1 LDDDEVSGVVEDVND
16 ENEEEEVWSDS
27 EEEDGVE
34 EAEM

>member
-1 LDDDEVSGVVEDVND
+1 VVEDVND